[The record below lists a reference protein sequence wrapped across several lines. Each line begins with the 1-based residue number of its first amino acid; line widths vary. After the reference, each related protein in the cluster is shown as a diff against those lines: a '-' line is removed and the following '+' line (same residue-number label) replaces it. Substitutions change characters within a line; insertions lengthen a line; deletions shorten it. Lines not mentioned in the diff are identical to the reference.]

1 MDFDLY
7 KNVCDLAD
15 SVTAWLSAKVQVFT
29 EDTSACVSRMSET
42 FLEQDFSLYRQ
53 KKDRHLM
60 EKSFTIFL
68 LVIKSCQKDND
79 QSRGKHSYV
88 GFSNTCISGSGLTGV
103 QLRLE
108 EGWT

>member
-1 MDFDLY
+1 MW
-7 KNVCDLAD
+7 DLAD
-15 SVTAWLSAKVQVFT
+15 SVTAWLPAKVQVFT
-29 EDTSACVSRMSET
+29 EDTSACVSRMSRNISGT
-42 FLEQDFSLYRQ
+42 RFFSVSS

-88 GFSNTCISGSGLTGV
+88 GFSDTCISGSGLTGV